1 MTDEALLKSYRAV
14 FVSEQGKV
22 VLDDLM
28 DFCRMFQV
36 NDGMD
41 VYEGRRSV
49 FLHILESMGLTNTYN
64 IATALLNVPPEI
76 AEKRQEVADG
86 TEETDKETR

>member
-1 MTDEALLKSYRAV
+1 MTDEVLLKAYRAI
-14 FVSEQGKV
+14 FVSEQGKI

-28 DFCRMFQV
+28 DFCRMFQC

-49 FLHILESMGLTNTYN
+49 FLHILESMGLVNTYN

-76 AEKRQEVADG
+76 EVEKQEVADNAEMAR
-86 TEETDKETR
+86 EE

>member
-1 MTDEALLKSYRAV
+1 MTDEALLKAYRAI
-14 FVSEQGKV
+14 FISGEQGKI

-76 AEKRQEVADG
+76 AVEKQEVADNA
-86 TEETDKETR
+86 TMASEE

>member
-1 MTDEALLKSYRAV
+1 MTDEALLKAYRAI
-14 FVSEQGKV
+14 FVSEQGKAV
-22 VLDDLM
+22 IDDLM

-76 AEKRQEVADG
+76 AVEKQGVADNAEMAR
-86 TEETDKETR
+86 EE

>member
-1 MTDEALLKSYRAV
+1 MDETLLKAYRAA
-14 FVSEQGKV
+14 FIGEQGKI

-28 DFCRMFQV
+28 DFCRMFQC

-49 FLHILESMGLTNTYN
+49 FLHILESMGLTDTYK
-64 IATALLNVPPEI
+64 IATALLNVPPERVVD
-76 AEKRQEVADG
+76 KQELADG
-86 TEETDKETR
+86 TEEV

>member
-1 MTDEALLKSYRAV
+1 MINERIFKAYRAV
-14 FVSEQGKV
+14 FVSEQGKI

-28 DFCRMFQV
+28 DFCRMFQC

-49 FLHILESMGLTNTYN
+49 FLHVLENMGLGNTYN
-64 IATALLNVPPEI
+64 IATALLNVPPE
-76 AEKRQEVADG
+76 AEEKQERADG
-86 TEETDKETR
+86 TDAAEID

>member
-1 MTDEALLKSYRAV
+1 MTDEVLLKAYRAV
-14 FVSEQGKV
+14 MVSEQGKI

-28 DFCRMFQV
+28 DFCRMFQC

-76 AEKRQEVADG
+76 SVEKQEVADNATLA
-86 TEETDKETR
+86 TED